1 MFQMSLKSQ
10 KATKIKQLRASLQ
23 LMLILT
29 KRTNRKW
36 LMDSLGLK
44 MMKVKNISVESKALL
59 EFKSL
64 LILKLIH
71 HSSQSS
77 SRKWKITP
85 FLSQVQMPQSLK
97 GLKMTA
103 LRTLNLKLM
112 MKEAKRML
120 KNSQFWLM
128 VSNAKPIQTL
138 SLKYFNLLRKSAATR
153 MESLLRSA
161 TGNTRPSSLRSRMLL
176 SDSWSI
182 SKKLLRSLL
191 KACSSTSK
199 R

>member
-1 MFQMSLKSQ
+1 
-10 KATKIKQLRASLQ
+10 
-23 LMLILT
+23 MLFVT

-36 LMDSLGLK
+36 MMDSLGLK

-71 HSSQSS
+71 HSSQIVL
-77 SRKWKITP
+77 RKWKITQ

-103 LRTLNLKLM
+103 LKTLNLKLM
-112 MKEAKRML
+112 MKETKRML

-153 MESLLRSA
+153 MESLLRNA
-161 TGNTRPSSLRSRMLL
+161 TGNTRQSSLRSRMLL
-176 SDSWSI
+176 SDIWSI
-182 SKKLLRSLL
+182 SKMLLRSLL

>member
-1 MFQMSLKSQ
+1 
-10 KATKIKQLRASLQ
+10 
-23 LMLILT
+23 MLILT

-36 LMDSLGLK
+36 LMDSLDLK
-44 MMKVKNISVESKALL
+44 MMKVKNTSVESKAPL

-64 LILKLIH
+64 LTLKVIH

-77 SRKWKITP
+77 SRKWKITL
-85 FLSQVQMPQSLK
+85 FLSQVQMPQILK

-138 SLKYFNLLRKSAATR
+138 LLKYFNLLKKSAATR
-153 MESLLRSA
+153 ME
-161 TGNTRPSSLRSRMLL
+161 
-176 SDSWSI
+176 
-182 SKKLLRSLL
+182 
-191 KACSSTSK
+191 
-199 R
+199 